1 MKVEVRVSFYF
12 AALIKGSE
20 ANGESQLALE
30 PSKLLQVI
38 LEGGKRREAKIAIS

>member
-30 PSKLLQVI
+30 PSKLQVI